1 MTDPEA
7 APLHLCFDEFELV
20 EKTFELRHRGQVV
33 AVQPKVL
40 DLLIYLA
47 RHRERV
53 VTKEE
58 LLEQV
63 WADAAV
69 SEASLSQAV
78 SAARRAL
85 GDSSAEPRMIATVR
99 GRGFRFVAEAST
111 LSALGATHQDGRSPL
126 FASVRPSEGVR
137 SSVVD
142 SAIPSTAVESSQA
155 HGGAAPEE
163 FLFVIMRAAAPAE
176 GGAAICLTG
185 VDELTVERGD
195 SRQVRRYEDGGK
207 RLLRLTLVGEAVS
220 RKHARLAREGGQMV
234 LRDLGSSNGTWLGG
248 KRVESAPLAPGT
260 LFECGH
266 TLLQM
271 GSSALERGIEVD
283 LLNGPLPGQLLPS
296 VLPSLRALSR
306 DLTRMAATPSA
317 LWLEGEHGVGK
328 STLAAAVHGV
338 SGRPGTLV
346 RVDCVQASTTG
357 AHWPALLQEARTGS
371 LLLENADAL
380 PRATALSLAAA
391 LDAPAAA
398 EVRLLATSRTSYAE
412 LLGNGGAPELL
423 SRFSG
428 YRATLPPLRRRIAD
442 LGALVSCL
450 DSGAEP
456 VELDAVTAFAL
467 CRHDWPGNI
476 SELRACLGVA
486 RRMAG
491 SGRLRME
498 HLPPAV
504 RGLS

>member
-163 FLFVIMRAAAPAE
+163 SAARPAE
-176 GGAAICLTG
+176 LA
-185 VDELTVERGD
+185 R
-195 SRQVRRYEDGGK
+195 
-207 RLLRLTLVGEAVS
+207 
-220 RKHARLAREGGQMV
+220 RLAEIVTKKSRG
-234 LRDLGSSNGTWLGG
+234 
-248 KRVESAPLAPGT
+248 
-260 LFECGH
+260 
-266 TLLQM
+266 
-271 GSSALERGIEVD
+271 GSSAEDTTESD
-283 LLNGPLPGQLLPS
+283 AS
-296 VLPSLRALSR
+296 
-306 DLTRMAATPSA
+306 
-317 LWLEGEHGVGK
+317 
-328 STLAAAVHGV
+328 AAA
-338 SGRPGTLV
+338 
-346 RVDCVQASTTG
+346 
-357 AHWPALLQEARTGS
+357 
-371 LLLENADAL
+371 
-380 PRATALSLAAA
+380 
-391 LDAPAAA
+391 
-398 EVRLLATSRTSYAE
+398 
-412 LLGNGGAPELL
+412 
-423 SRFSG
+423 
-428 YRATLPPLRRRIAD
+428 
-442 LGALVSCL
+442 
-450 DSGAEP
+450 
-456 VELDAVTAFAL
+456 
-467 CRHDWPGNI
+467 
-476 SELRACLGVA
+476 
-486 RRMAG
+486 
-491 SGRLRME
+491 
-498 HLPPAV
+498 
-504 RGLS
+504 